1 MAIWG
6 SVVDKLGKWWLSV
19 AGVVTAAFSIYLYG
33 RSTGSARAQQKAAEA
48 DQKQAKKV
56 EDNAD
61 KARASD
67 IGDPAE
73 FLRRRG
79 RLRSDD

>member
-19 AGVVTAAFSIYLYG
+19 AGIVTAAFSIYLYG
-33 RSTGSARAQQKAAEA
+33 RSTGSAKAEQKMAEA
-48 DQKQAKKV
+48 DQQKARKV
-56 EDNAD
+56 EDDAD

-73 FLRRRG
+73 FLRKRG
-79 RLRSDD
+79 RLRD

>member
-6 SVVDKLGKWWLSV
+6 SVIDKLGKWWLSL
-19 AGVVTAAFSIYLYG
+19 AGIVTAAASIYLYG
-33 RSTGSARAQQKAAEA
+33 RSAGSARTEQKMAEA
-48 DQKQAKKV
+48 DRKQARV
-56 EDNAD
+56 IEDEAD

-73 FLRRRG
+73 FLRQRG
-79 RLRSDD
+79 RIRND

>member
-6 SVVDKLGKWWLSV
+6 SVVDKLGKWWLSL
-19 AGVVTAAFSIYLYG
+19 AGIVTAAASIYLYG
-33 RSTGSARAQQKAAEA
+33 RSAGSAKAQQKMAEA
-48 DQKQAKKV
+48 DRKQARV
-56 EDNAD
+56 IEDEAD

-73 FLRRRG
+73 FLRKRGKLRR
-79 RLRSDD
+79 D

>member
-6 SVVDKLGKWWLSV
+6 SVIDKLGKWWLSL
-19 AGVVTAAFSIYLYG
+19 AGVVTAAISIYLYG
-33 RSTGSARAQQKAAEA
+33 RSTGSAKAEQQMAEA
-48 DQKQAKKV
+48 DRKQARVV
-56 EDNAD
+56 EDEAD

-73 FLRRRG
+73 FLRKRGKLRR
-79 RLRSDD
+79 D